1 MSEMQRDGS
10 EMRCKRCGANES
22 RIHGFC
28 SVECE
33 HYFDY
38 EEEITDLN
46 TRIAEL
52 ELADVRRDVA
62 AEKGLTPA
70 QAKRLQGDT
79 REELEADADEILD
92 VLASDRSGATP
103 PPTQR
108 PKPAMKGGTDPT
120 VEVNVQNQGT
130 ADESDVTV
138 SVSVDGGSA
147 IETLPR

>member
-52 ELADVRRDVA
+52 EAERRWIPVSERLPEDGVA
-62 AEKGLTPA
+62 VLVAFTENPKDIDILTAKYYKHYAGFGGLDNWWNIEGWHTGNVTHWIPLPEPPIMYG
-70 QAKRLQGDT
+70 KVC
-79 REELEADADEILD
+79 EE
-92 VLASDRSGATP
+92 
-103 PPTQR
+103 
-108 PKPAMKGGTDPT
+108 
-120 VEVNVQNQGT
+120 
-130 ADESDVTV
+130 
-138 SVSVDGGSA
+138 
-147 IETLPR
+147 